1 MADTAKAVGG
11 GAIGPDV
18 AERSAPSGQDL
29 DWRFPG
35 RGRWRRDPSGSPLG
49 VAAEADEPGRYRLDQ
64 PIALVPSVIYGR
76 EVAEDSLMREYLAAG
91 MTIGEVTR
99 ERAEAIVR
107 DLIEAG
113 DLRREQFEAWVDR
126 LLEWGRAA
134 TEAMVEA
141 VRTEVSNQ
149 LTSRG
154 LVSQEDMSRLD
165 ARLDDLAGQLR
176 AAASA
181 PARRAKKTAETVKK
195 RAPAKRG
202 RAKKTTARK
211 TTARKTTAKRP
222 AARKTAARTTT
233 ARKTAP
239 RKAAATRR

>member
-1 MADTAKAVGG
+1 M
-11 GAIGPDV
+11 
-18 AERSAPSGQDL
+18 
-29 DWRFPG
+29 
-35 RGRWRRDPSGSPLG
+35 
-49 VAAEADEPGRYRLDQ
+49 
-64 PIALVPSVIYGR
+64 
-76 EVAEDSLMREYLAAG
+76 AEDTLMREYLAAG

-154 LVSQEDMSRLD
+154 LVSREDMSRID
-165 ARLDDLAGQLR
+165 ARLDDLASQLH

-202 RAKKTTARK
+202 RAKKTTA
-211 TTARKTTAKRP
+211 KRP
-222 AARKTAARTTT
+222 AARKTAARKTA

-239 RKAAATRR
+239 RKAGATRR

>member
-1 MADTAKAVGG
+1 M
-11 GAIGPDV
+11 
-18 AERSAPSGQDL
+18 
-29 DWRFPG
+29 
-35 RGRWRRDPSGSPLG
+35 
-49 VAAEADEPGRYRLDQ
+49 
-64 PIALVPSVIYGR
+64 
-76 EVAEDSLMREYLAAG
+76 AEDSVMREYLAAG

-107 DLIEAG
+107 DLIDAG

-181 PARRAKKTAETVKK
+181 PARRARKTAETVKK

-202 RAKKTTARK
+202 RAKKTATKKTASKK
-211 TTARKTTAKRP
+211 TASKKTASK
-222 AARKTAARTTT
+222 KTAAKKAATKGSATS
-233 ARKTAP
+233 ARKSRAP
-239 RKAAATRR
+239 VKKARR

>member
-1 MADTAKAVGG
+1 
-11 GAIGPDV
+11 
-18 AERSAPSGQDL
+18 
-29 DWRFPG
+29 
-35 RGRWRRDPSGSPLG
+35 
-49 VAAEADEPGRYRLDQ
+49 
-64 PIALVPSVIYGR
+64 
-76 EVAEDSLMREYLAAG
+76 MREYLAAG

-141 VRTEVSNQ
+141 VRTEVANQ

-154 LVSQEDMSRLD
+154 LVSQEDMSRID
-165 ARLDDLAGQLR
+165 ARLDDLASQLH

-202 RAKKTTARK
+202 RATKTTTRK
-211 TTARKTTAKRP
+211 ATAKRP
-222 AARKTAARTTT
+222 AARRTAARKTT

>member
-1 MADTAKAVGG
+1 
-11 GAIGPDV
+11 
-18 AERSAPSGQDL
+18 
-29 DWRFPG
+29 
-35 RGRWRRDPSGSPLG
+35 
-49 VAAEADEPGRYRLDQ
+49 
-64 PIALVPSVIYGR
+64 
-76 EVAEDSLMREYLAAG
+76 MREYLAAG

-99 ERAEAIVR
+99 KRAEAIVR
-107 DLIEAG
+107 DLTEAG

-149 LTSRG
+149 LTARG
-154 LVSQEDMSRLD
+154 LVSREDMSRLD

-181 PARRAKKTAETVKK
+181 PARTAKKTAETVRK
-195 RAPAKRG
+195 RAPAKGG

-211 TTARKTTAKRP
+211 P
-222 AARKTAARTTT
+222 AARKTAASKTPAKRATARKTT
-233 ARKTAP
+233 ARKTP
-239 RKAAATRR
+239 RNTAATRR